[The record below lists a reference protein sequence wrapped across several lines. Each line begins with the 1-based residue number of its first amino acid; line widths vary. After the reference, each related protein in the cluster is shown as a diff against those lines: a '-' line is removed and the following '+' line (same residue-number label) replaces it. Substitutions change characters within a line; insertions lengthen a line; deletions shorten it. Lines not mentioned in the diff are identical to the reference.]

1 MVLNVCL
8 RGFVVFRPSNDL
20 QGRGR
25 WKRLNLSEAIRTMR
39 PVRVPRVVRTGTGS
53 QESQVSF
60 SRQRDTLI
68 GNIL

>member
-1 MVLNVCL
+1 MVPNISL
-8 RGFVVFRPSNDL
+8 RGFVIFRSSNDQ

-60 SRQRDTLI
+60 TRQPDTLI
-68 GNIL
+68 GNN